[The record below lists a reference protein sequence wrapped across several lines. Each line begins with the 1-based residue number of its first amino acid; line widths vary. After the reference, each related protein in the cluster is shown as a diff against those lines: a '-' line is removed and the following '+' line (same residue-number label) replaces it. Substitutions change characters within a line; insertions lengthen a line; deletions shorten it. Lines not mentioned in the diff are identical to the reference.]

1 MAYISLVHSQKHVD
15 LILFLWHC
23 VSMSISCGESL
34 TDSQAAA
41 FFFSPEQPLQ
51 RQYEAL
57 RAFFVEEIPS
67 AEAAQRFSYSPG
79 AFRVLVYQFRHD
91 PEKRSAFFRQIQRGP
106 RSAPAR
112 DRARESAVALRKRNL
127 SVYDIQRDLAG
138 TGHRISINALTVLL
152 REEGFARLPRRRD
165 EERPATLTPD
175 SAEIADVRQLDL
187 SPRSFR
193 TTAAGLF
200 LFLPLLEG
208 IDFQRVVEAGRLPGS
223 RMIPAALA
231 VRSLLALKLLGV
243 ERKSHVMELVFD
255 PAIALFA
262 GLNVVPKRSYLAAY
276 SSRVDHRA
284 NLRLMDAWF
293 EQIEGIGLPHGTS
306 LDLDFH
312 TVPAN
317 TDTEPLEK
325 HYVSSRSRRQQ
336 GILVFLARDAE
347 QRVFR
352 YANAG
357 IPKAEQADEILRFIE
372 FWKRHTGELPAEL
385 IFDSQLTTH
394 ENLSQLNQQGIFF
407 ITLRRRSRKLLG
419 EIYSRPASAWQRIT
433 LDSLTRTFRTPR
445 VLDEY
450 VTMKGYDGLLRQ
462 LTVID
467 LGHEE
472 PTVIVTNN
480 LKVGQAALITRYAQR
495 MLIENN
501 ISEAIQ
507 FFHMDALSSMVGLK
521 VDFDLQVTL
530 MASSLYRLMAR
541 RIGREYERAQPK
553 TIFRNLLDLSGKVE
567 IETARV
573 IVTIDKRAHNPY
585 LVASGLADRP
595 TKMPWFGNK
604 QLLIRFA

>member
-1 MAYISLVHSQKHVD
+1 MPSSVER
-15 LILFLWHC
+15 
-23 VSMSISCGESL
+23 GL

-41 FFFSPEQPLQ
+41 FFLAPNERLH

-57 RAFFVEEIPS
+57 RAFFVEELPS
-67 AEAAQRFSYSPG
+67 AEAAQRFGYSPG
-79 AFRVLVYQFRHD
+79 SFRVLCHQFRHD
-91 PEKRSAFFRQIQRGP
+91 PEKRAAFFRPFP
-106 RSAPAR
+106 RAYPAPAR
-112 DRARESAVALRKRNL
+112 DPVRELVVAMRKRNL
-127 SVYDIQRDLAG
+127 SVYDIQRELAAG
-138 TGHRISINALTVLL
+138 HHRISINALTVLL

-165 EERPATLTPD
+165 EERPTAVKAET
-175 SAEIADVRQLDL
+175 AEIADVRRLDL

-193 TTAAGLF
+193 TTVAGLF
-200 LFLPLLEG
+200 LFVPLLQG
-208 IDFQRVVEAGRLPGS
+208 IDLHRVVQAGRLPGS
-223 RMIPAALA
+223 PMIPAEQA
-231 VRSLLALKLLGV
+231 VRSLLALKLLGT
-243 ERKSHVMELVFD
+243 ERKSHVMDLVFD
-255 PAIALFA
+255 PAIAVFA

-284 NLRLMDAWF
+284 NLRLMDSWF
-293 EQIEGIGLPHGTS
+293 GQIEGGLPHGTS

-317 TDTEPLEK
+317 TATEPLEK

-357 IPKAEQADEILRFIE
+357 IPKAEQSDEILRFIE

-394 ENLSQLNQQGIFF
+394 ENLSKLNQQGIFF
-407 ITLRRRSRKLLG
+407 ITLRRRSRQMLAD
-419 EIYSRPASAWQRIT
+419 IYSRPASAWQRIT

-450 VTMKGYDGLLRQ
+450 VTLKGYEGLLRQ

-472 PTVIVTNN
+472 PTVLLTNN
-480 LKVGQAALITRYAQR
+480 CKIGQAPLITRYAQR

-501 ISEAIQ
+501 ISESIQ

-521 VDFDLQVTL
+521 VDFDLQLTL
-530 MASSLYRLMAR
+530 MAGSLYRLMAQ
-541 RIGREYERAQPK
+541 RIGREYEHAQPK
-553 TIFRNLLDLSGKVE
+553 TIFRNLLDLSAKVE

-573 IVTIDKRAHNPY
+573 IVTIGQTRPQP
-585 LVASGLADRP
+585 LPGRLRSG
-595 TKMPWFGNK
+595 G
-604 QLLIRFA
+604 